1 MEATAT
7 QPHRFTRAQYEQ
19 MIEAGIFGEDDRVE
33 LIEGDIRPMSPQNSA
48 HRAAVTLAN
57 YALMAVCPDDVHI
70 RTQGPIALGDVSE
83 PEPDVTIVRGNPR
96 DFSEHHPGPNEI
108 ALIIEVA
115 DSSLEHDWET
125 KRRLYARHGIPEYWI
140 VNLRDEQVEVF
151 QTPQSDDYATKHT
164 HATGTLTPSL
174 APDQRV
180 PVADLLP

>member
-7 QPHRFTRAQYEQ
+7 QTHRFTRVQYEQ
-19 MIEAGIFGEDDRVE
+19 MIKAGIFGEDDRVE
-33 LIEGDIRPMSPQNSA
+33 LIEGDIRPMSPQNST
-48 HRAAVTLAN
+48 HMAAVTLAN

-70 RTQGPIALGDVSE
+70 RTQGPIALGEASE
-83 PEPDVTIVRGNPR
+83 PEPDLAIVRGTPR
-96 DFSEHHPGPNEI
+96 DFSDRHPGPNEI
-108 ALIIEVA
+108 ALLIEVA
-115 DSSLEHDWET
+115 DTSLETDRET

-151 QTPQSDDYATKHT
+151 QTPQSDDYATKDT
-164 HATGTLTPSL
+164 YTEGTLTPSL